1 MEDALKPVGIG
12 LVGFG
17 YWGPNL
23 ARNFFRQPDCRLV
36 AIHDQD
42 PAAVAKA
49 GQTFP
54 SAGLEDQFDDLLSN
68 PDIDAIAIATPV
80 SSHFELA
87 SRALNAGKDVLVE
100 KPLSSD
106 VAEAK
111 KLIKTAEKNNRIL
124 SVDHTFL
131 YTGAVRKIKELI
143 ESEKVGE
150 IVYLDSVRINLGL
163 FQNDVNV
170 VFDLAP
176 HDLSIALYLLD
187 KEPVSVQAS
196 GKTYG
201 PDGKEALAYLHIE
214 FADGVIAHFHVSWIS
229 PVKIRR
235 MIITGTEK
243 MVIYD
248 DLDPMEK
255 IRVYDKSVVL
265 RETDPSSVNQL
276 LVDYR
281 TGDIVVPKLS
291 LREALD
297 LEAEEFIKSV
307 RSRKPTISDGRLGLK
322 VMKVL
327 EACNQ
332 SLKQDSQKIFM
343 DSF

>member
-1 MEDALKPVGIG
+1 
-12 LVGFG
+12 
-17 YWGPNL
+17 
-23 ARNFFRQPDCRLV
+23 
-36 AIHDQD
+36 
-42 PAAVAKA
+42 
-49 GQTFP
+49 
-54 SAGLEDQFDDLLSN
+54 
-68 PDIDAIAIATPV
+68 
-80 SSHFELA
+80 
-87 SRALNAGKDVLVE
+87 
-100 KPLSSD
+100 
-106 VAEAK
+106 
-111 KLIKTAEKNNRIL
+111 
-124 SVDHTFL
+124 
-131 YTGAVRKIKELI
+131 
-143 ESEKVGE
+143 
-150 IVYLDSVRINLGL
+150 
-163 FQNDVNV
+163 
-170 VFDLAP
+170 
-176 HDLSIALYLLD
+176 
-187 KEPVSVQAS
+187 
-196 GKTYG
+196 
-201 PDGKEALAYLHIE
+201 
-214 FADGVIAHFHVSWIS
+214 
-229 PVKIRR
+229 
-235 MIITGTEK
+235 

-265 RETDPSSVNQL
+265 QETDPGAVNQL